1 MMDATKTLTGLM
13 ISARVEVIIGRLMQE
28 DSHLAHILTHAVD
41 LSERPKNA
49 KDRRGHAISR
59 VLYTWLR
66 IEHEDPEAVAK
77 DIETLAALGRT
88 DRWKTA
94 IRTWAHIARTDPDM
108 FHQYG
113 TYTNY
118 AAE

>member
-1 MMDATKTLTGLM
+1 MMDATNTLSCLV
-13 ISARVEVIIGRLMQE
+13 IAKRVEVIIGRLMQE
-28 DSHLAHILTHAVD
+28 DSHLTHILTHAVE
-41 LSERPKNA
+41 LSEQPKNA

-66 IEHEDPEAVAK
+66 IEHENPEAVAK

-88 DRWKTA
+88 DRWQAA

-108 FHQYG
+108 FHQYA